1 MPCVDVWTKYERS
14 YMYVHA
20 CACIHVCMHVYM
32 GCVGMGVYV
41 WKGARTRLHAHVLQQ
56 AYITCFPITMAPS
69 GEDNTHV
76 CLLVWVTS
84 MTDASTLHLQL
95 NAHMLKDTR
104 TTIAETSLE
113 DSPSSNNLHSNNFS
127 HVIRSEICP
136 SHLLNFCPNLDIKC
150 FINIFYHPYKLNQP

>member
-1 MPCVDVWTKYERS
+1 MYCVPV
-14 YMYVHA
+14 
-20 CACIHVCMHVYM
+20 CANVCVHVYM
-32 GCVGMGVYV
+32 GCVGMCVYV
-41 WKGARTRLHAHVLQQ
+41 WKGARTCLHAHVLQQ
-56 AYITCFPITMAPS
+56 ACITCFPITMAPS
-69 GEDNTHV
+69 GEDSTHV

-84 MTDASTLHLQL
+84 MTDATSTLHMQP

-113 DSPSSNNLHSNNFS
+113 DSPSSNNLHSNDSS